1 MYLDFQNGK
10 GEGLV
15 DWNSKGIGA
24 GGGEGG
30 LRSGLPEG
38 NYSFA
43 TQAPAETKH
52 QRDQCYILHD

>member
-1 MYLDFQNGK
+1 MYLDFQNGR

-15 DWNSKGIGA
+15 DWNSKSIRA
-24 GGGEGG
+24 GGVGGG
-30 LRSGLPEG
+30 LSSGLPEG

-52 QRDQCYILHD
+52 QRDQYYVLHD